1 MTNGERYKD
10 DILRAALVHETC
22 GAIKDNNGIIIVDRC
37 NNTPCCECLFRSTT
51 GISTII
57 SCREKFISW
66 VGKQFIDVDWEGVPL
81 DTKILV
87 SHDGKTWICA
97 HFAEYNKSSQLIGAW
112 MFGKTSFT
120 IGDKHNIEYYSY
132 AKLYKGD
139 ENNG

>member
-10 DILRAALVHETC
+10 DILRAALGHGTC
-22 GAIKDNNGIIIVDRC
+22 GAFYDNNNELIVQVC
-37 NNTPCCECLFRSTT
+37 SNTPCKDCIFYNGEGFLCT
-51 GISTII
+51 
-57 SCREKFISW
+57 ENFIKW
-66 VGKQFIDVDWEGVPL
+66 VSQPYIGVNWEGVPL
-81 DTKILV
+81 DAKILV

-120 IGDKHNIEYYSY
+120 IGDKHNLEYYSY